1 MSQRLGEILHAHG
14 SIDAAQ
20 LQAAL
25 TYQRTTSRPLGEALV
40 QLRLCS
46 EAQVLA
52 ALAAQAGLPPIDL
65 DQEALDRGLAG
76 LLLRDAAERFQAVP
90 LRRDERMRALA
101 VAVAAPASPE
111 RLEQLRE
118 ATGAKALQAFLASDQ
133 AISRAIARLYSPRQ
147 AGQAQ
152 PTILVYGWPEDAA
165 KTLMDGFAARDVP
178 GRIAGA
184 VEARAAGPGDII
196 LAPVAAMEALLG
208 KERCPALLI
217 AAAKRAEDFPRA
229 EKLDACSFLLA
240 PLDMD
245 CVVRA
250 IQRCHQLL
258 GIPSRQAA

>member
-1 MSQRLGEILHAHG
+1 MSQRLGEILQARG

-25 TYQRTTSRPLGEALV
+25 TYQRTTGRPLGEALV
-40 QLRLCS
+40 QLRLCG

-65 DQEALDRGLAG
+65 DQEALDHGLAG
-76 LLLRDAAERFQAVP
+76 LLSRDAAERFRAVP
-90 LRRDERMRALA
+90 LRQDERMRALA

-111 RLEQLRE
+111 RLEQLRD

-133 AISRAIARLYSPRQ
+133 AIARAITRLYAPRQ
-147 AGQAQ
+147 TSQ

-165 KTLMDGFAARDVP
+165 RTLMDGFAARGVP

-184 VEARAAGPGDII
+184 VEARAAGPGDIL

-217 AAAKRAEDFPRA
+217 AAAKRAEDFGRA
-229 EKLDACSFLLA
+229 EKLDACGFLLA

-245 CVVRA
+245 SVVRV

-258 GIPSRQAA
+258 GISSRQAA